1 MFKLTPIALVLFITT
16 MINLVVTYIS
26 WQRRNTRSGI
36 YFTLGMAGVTFW
48 TLFVAFDYAAI
59 PLSWKI
65 FFAKA
70 EAWGYC
76 SALALF
82 ALFAISFAG
91 NEAWLDRKWIKLLF
105 FLIPASNILLIT
117 TNDLHGWI
125 WTDFKQIGGN
135 IVIFEHGPGFL
146 WVTISSYL
154 MTLTIIGNLWLASRR
169 GSAIS
174 RRQGRLLL
182 YAILVPLAANFVYLF
197 GIEGME
203 GVDWTSITFSITGVL
218 FLGALYGQRLL
229 ELIPIARDKLINN
242 LADGMIVLDDRNR
255 IIDINQ
261 TAANMIAIPTEEL
274 FGKDLTAIIPP
285 TRSFLEEPV
294 EREINNEL
302 EVGSAQKRY
311 FDFLI
316 SPLRD
321 GPRGIVGR
329 LIIFRE
335 ITERKENELR
345 LLQLTQELQETQA
358 QVVEQQRT
366 LAKLEER
373 KRLGRDMHDSVN
385 QSIHSLML
393 FSETLN
399 SLLDK
404 NQIEKAKDVAERIQE
419 SGRQALKEIRLLVFE
434 TQSLLADNSK
444 DLIHALEERLNM
456 VERRV
461 GIKAEV
467 IYMGDA
473 LVGSAP
479 EWKENLYWIT
489 IEALNNALKHS
500 QAGRIQINIHYTNR
514 HLNLEIKDDGT
525 GFNLNRVQ
533 NGGLGM
539 RSMRERAELLGGQI
553 NIKSSPGEGTL
564 VSFQAETEAWYG

>member
-1 MFKLTPIALVLFITT
+1 MLKLTPIALVLFLTT
-16 MINLVVTYIS
+16 AINLVVAYIS
-26 WQRRNTRSGI
+26 WKRRKARSGI
-36 YFTLGMAGVTFW
+36 YFTLGMVGVTFW
-48 TLFVAFDYAAI
+48 TLAVAFDYAVI
-59 PLSWKI
+59 PLSLKI

-82 ALFAISFAG
+82 TLFTISFAG
-91 NEAWLDRKWIKLLF
+91 NEAWLRKKWVRALF
-105 FLIPASNILLIT
+105 FFIPVSNILLIT
-117 TNDLHGWI
+117 TNELHGWI
-125 WTDFKQIGGN
+125 WTGFKEIGGN

-146 WVTISSYL
+146 WVTASSYL
-154 MTLTIIGNLWLASRR
+154 MTLTIIANLWMASRK

-174 RRQGRLLL
+174 RQQGRLLF
-182 YAILVPLAANFVYLF
+182 YAILVPVAANFVYLF
-197 GIEGME
+197 GIDGME

-218 FLGALYGQRLL
+218 FLRALYGQRLL
-229 ELIPIARDKLINN
+229 DLIPIARDKLINS
-242 LADGMIVLDDRNR
+242 LADGMVVLDAQNR

-261 TAANMIAIPTEEL
+261 TAENMIALPAEEL
-274 FGKDLTAIIPP
+274 LGKNLTDIIPP
-285 TRSFLEEPV
+285 TRSFLEQPV
-294 EREINNEL
+294 EHEINDEL
-302 EVGSAQKRY
+302 EVGIDQKRY

-321 GPRGIVGR
+321 GPKGIIGR

-335 ITERKENELR
+335 ITERKENEIR
-345 LLQLTQELQETQA
+345 LLQLTKELQETQA
-358 QVVEQQRT
+358 QVIEQQRT

-404 NQIEKAKDVAERIQE
+404 NQIEKAKEVAERIQE
-419 SGRQALKEIRLLVFE
+419 SGRRALKEIRLLVFE
-434 TQSLLADNSK
+434 TQSLLADDSK

-467 IYMGDA
+467 IYKGDA
-473 LVGSAP
+473 IVDSAP

-500 QAGRIQINIHYTNR
+500 QARKIQINIHYSNR
-514 HLNLEIKDDGT
+514 QLNLEIEDDGN
-525 GFNLNRVQ
+525 GFNLKRVQ

-539 RSMRERAELLGGQI
+539 RTMRERAELLGGQI
-553 NIKSSPGEGTL
+553 SIKSSPGEGTI
-564 VSFQAETEAWYG
+564 VSFEAETEAWYG

>member
-1 MFKLTPIALVLFITT
+1 MFQLTPIALVVFITT
-16 MINLVVTYIS
+16 AINLVVTYIS
-26 WQRRNTRSGI
+26 WQRRKARSGI
-36 YFTLGMAGVTFW
+36 YFTLGMACVTFW
-48 TLFVAFDYAAI
+48 TLAVAFDYAAI
-59 PLSWKI
+59 PLSLKV

-82 ALFAISFAG
+82 AMFAISFAG
-91 NEAWLDRKWIKLLF
+91 NEAWLSRKWVRTFF
-105 FLIPASNILLIT
+105 FLIPASNIFLIT
-117 TNDLHGWI
+117 TNELHGWI
-125 WTDFKQIGGN
+125 WTSFKEIGGN

-146 WVTISSYL
+146 WVTATSYL
-154 MTLTIIGNLWLASRR
+154 MTLIIIANLWLASRR

-182 YAILVPLAANFVYLF
+182 YAILVPVSANFVYLF
-197 GIEGME
+197 EIDGME

-218 FLGALYGQRLL
+218 FLRALYGQRLL
-229 ELIPIARDKLINN
+229 DLIPIARDKLINS
-242 LADGMIVLDDRNR
+242 LADGMIVLDAQNR

-261 TAANMIAIPTEEL
+261 TAANMITIPAEEL
-274 FGKDLTAIIPP
+274 LGKDLTDISPP
-285 TRSFLEEPV
+285 TRTFLELPV
-294 EREINNEL
+294 EHEINDEL
-302 EVGSAQKRY
+302 KVEGAQKRY

-321 GPRGIVGR
+321 GPRGIIGR

-335 ITERKENELR
+335 ITDRKENEIR
-345 LLQLTQELQETQA
+345 LLQLAQELQETQA

-385 QSIHSLML
+385 QSLHSLML

-404 NQIEKAKDVAERIQE
+404 NQIEKAKEVAERIQE
-419 SGRQALKEIRLLVFE
+419 SGRQALKEIRLLVFD
-434 TQSLLADNSK
+434 TQSLLADDSK

-467 IYMGDA
+467 VYMGDA
-473 LVGSAP
+473 IVDSAP

-500 QAGRIQINIHYTNR
+500 QARKIQINIRYTNR
-514 HLNLEIKDDGT
+514 QLNLEINDDGI
-525 GFNLNRVQ
+525 GFNLNRMQ

-539 RSMRERAELLGGQI
+539 RTMRERAELLGGQI
-553 NIKSSPGEGTL
+553 SIKSSPGEGTL
-564 VSFQAETEAWYG
+564 VSFKAETEAWYG